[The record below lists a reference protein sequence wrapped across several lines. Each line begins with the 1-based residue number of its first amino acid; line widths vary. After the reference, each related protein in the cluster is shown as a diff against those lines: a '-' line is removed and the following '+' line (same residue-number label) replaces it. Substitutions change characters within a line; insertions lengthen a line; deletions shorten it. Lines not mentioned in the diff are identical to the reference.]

1 MQQNLVCSKDHLK
14 ISTSASQHKHRLW
27 NWHWKWFHHRRF
39 QAVLKLLGLPT
50 ENLFGGVYFQYS
62 YRWYIGRLK
71 LLKRSSIKNFFSG
84 NFPNFRKSNF
94 ANITWK
100 MHEAIFEKNANSREQ
115 SCCFKI
121 KLMKWL
127 QYRRSPGKFPTIL
140 EHIRYF
146 LTQMKMLRKRFDW
159 ESFEDSQE
167 NVSGGVYF
175 SKAYSVQ
182 TAYLL

>member
-121 KLMKWL
+121 KLMKRL

-140 EHIRYF
+140 EHRKVFFNTNENVTKKIWLRRF
-146 LTQMKMLRKRFDW
+146 WRFSRKRLRWSLF
-159 ESFEDSQE
+159 
-167 NVSGGVYF
+167 
-175 SKAYSVQ
+175 
-182 TAYLL
+182 